1 MEDNIYDRIH
11 AVEMKKRHTNFGF
24 LGIKLSCGHLD
35 LWTVGKAHRTAR
47 ISKGPRRG
55 GGGGKSLDN
64 DANERFVLRVP
75 SVTKH
80 TETLTHVIYRVCDV
94 KCVSATYAV
103 HELAEESSSCFK

>member
-64 DANERFVLRVP
+64 DANERLAP
-75 SVTKH
+75 SSKCH
-80 TETLTHVIYRVCDV
+80 ETHRDADACDLP
-94 KCVSATYAV
+94 S
-103 HELAEESSSCFK
+103 L